1 MLLIPLFQ
9 LYFKQNN
16 GDTEYDVLNIKE
28 PNKQIEQ
35 PRGFGPTLCQGQLAS
50 RFVEKFLPIQEE
62 RRADNSPQG
71 IQEKVYVFPEMC
83 TESFPPDAKTPEGNR
98 QNSISNRFH
107 LIG

>member
-1 MLLIPLFQ
+1 MLLISLDQIHFQ
-9 LYFKQNN
+9 HND

-35 PRGFGPTLCQGQLAS
+35 PHGFCPTLCQGQLAS
-50 RFVEKFLPIQEE
+50 RFVEKFLPVQEE

-71 IQEKVYVFPEMC
+71 MQEKVYVFPEMC

-107 LIG
+107 IIG